1 MTLKEAMY
9 LFDEAIWEM
18 NLQSPSPETK
28 VESKVQHKESNQGE
42 QYLFKDPKEYENL
55 TPEERKA
62 KTDVMLKYWKGMIL
76 PGGAIR

>member
-1 MTLKEAMY
+1 MY

-18 NLQSPSPETK
+18 QLQNPEPS
-28 VESKVQHKESNQGE
+28 SKVQHTVENNQE
-42 QYLFKDPKEYENL
+42 EEYLFKDPKEYENL

-62 KTDVMLKYWKGMIL
+62 KTDEMLKYWKGMIL